1 MKILHVDHIGITV
14 NDIDAA
20 GAFFVDLGFTEMGRM
35 PMEGEF
41 VEGVIGLKDVKS
53 QILMLE
59 APDGQLRLELSQ
71 FDRPV
76 DPEGV
81 QSNMVNVLGLRHIS
95 FIVDDLDGVV
105 AALKQ
110 KGHKLVGEMRNYKN
124 TYKLCYIRGP
134 EEILVELAEEL

>member
-1 MKILHVDHIGITV
+1 MKILHIDHIGITV

-20 GAFFVDLGFTEMGRM
+20 GDFFVDLGFAEVGRM

-53 QILMLE
+53 RILMLE

-71 FDRPV
+71 FDRPA

-81 QSNMVNVLGLRHIS
+81 KSNMVNVLGLRHIS
-95 FIVDDLDGVV
+95 FIVDDFDEVV
-105 AALKQ
+105 DSLKQ

-124 TYKLCYIRGP
+124 TYKVCYIRGP
-134 EEILVELAEEL
+134 EEILVELAEQL